1 MRSDFRQM
9 IQIGLE
15 DVALQHKV
23 GKFAVP
29 NDGNETCRFQLFD
42 VMRERGGA
50 HGLTVVHRGAGHGAV
65 LYTNLFQNFV
75 PSRISQS
82 LRDEAHLIL

>member
-1 MRSDFRQM
+1 M

-23 GKFAVP
+23 GKFAVS

-50 HGLTVVHRGAGHGAV
+50 HGLTVVHGCAGHGTIVFA
-65 LYTNLFQNFV
+65 NLFQDFV
-75 PSRISQS
+75 PPRISQS
-82 LRDEAHLIL
+82 LRDEAHLIF

>member
-1 MRSDFRQM
+1 M

-23 GKFAVP
+23 GKFAVS
-29 NDGNETCRFQLFD
+29 NDGNETCRFQLFN

-50 HGLTVVHRGAGHGAV
+50 HGLTAVHGYAGYRAV
-65 LYTNLFQNFV
+65 LCANLFQNFV

-82 LRDEAHLIL
+82 LRDEVHLTL